1 MKKHIV
7 IAAALLVLAACSS
20 GPSGQAPA
28 PAQATRA
35 SVVDGTIRLLD
46 RIPGAQANAAPEQ
59 WWTRRQTNE
68 GPLTVVDLQGTLAIR
83 PDAPGGSLMARRVDA
98 SLAATPF
105 LRWSWYLEP
114 SVFGGGP
121 GTGQERGLRMVVF
134 FRSVDRPFSERLAS
148 WAFVEPAEYDHW
160 VEISFG
166 GFGAARAE
174 MAQQRKWTADDSGR
188 RIVLREPRAEQAGNW
203 HVEAIDLNELF
214 KRFWPSGDP
223 SKMRIVMVGLGGFSG
238 NVPEG
243 VPGAIGY
250 ISEAYLTR

>member
-7 IAAALLVLAACSS
+7 IAAVLLVLAACAS
-20 GPSGQAPA
+20 GPSGNAPA

-46 RIPGAQANAAPEQ
+46 RIPGAQSNPAPEQ
-59 WWTRRQTNE
+59 WWTRRQANE

-83 PDAPGGSLMARRVDA
+83 PDAPGGSIMARRVDA

-174 MAQQRKWTADDSGR
+174 MAQQRKWTADESGR

-203 HVEAIDLNELF
+203 HVEAIDLNELY

-223 SKMRIVMVGLGGFSG
+223 AKMRIVMVGLGGFSG
-238 NVPEG
+238 PVPDG